1 MNNKAPLYI
10 LLGAIFFGIVAGIF
24 VYVSIKP
31 SKIESEQLLIN
42 STIRAEVCKKIKSE
56 VSRFKQ
62 SPDTF
67 KRGTLQNIIN
77 EARESAKVDLPQLPL
92 ERSIQFKDNKNLI
105 ISECR
110 DLARG
115 WIKIPSNFPELY
127 EAEIKEVGL
136 DPISNGSNPLKAL
149 NGNSSQTKVALVI
162 GNSSYVSKP
171 LKNPVNDADD
181 VSELLKN
188 AGFKVTKLKNADIF
202 ELKES
207 VKNFEENLTKSDIG
221 LIFYSGHGIEFK
233 GSNYLIPVDAQL
245 RNEQDIPRQGYDISA
260 FSAKISRSSNKTLIL
275 ILDAC
280 RNNPVFSQYRSA
292 KEGLNQMMA
301 PSGTIIA
308 FSAAP
313 GQLASDGNGRNSP
326 YTAALLS
333 QAKLPNKKIEDVL
346 KDTSKKVSDETGG
359 RQIPWYNSSLVGD
372 FYFYK

>member
-10 LLGAIFFGIVAGIF
+10 LIGAVSVGIVAGVLF
-24 VYVSIKP
+24 YNSLKP
-31 SKIESEQLLIN
+31 SKIESEQFLIN
-42 STIRAEVCKKIKSE
+42 STIRAAVCKKIRSE
-56 VSRFKQ
+56 VSRFKE

-67 KRGTLQNIIN
+67 KRGTLKNIIN

-92 ERSIQFKDNKNLI
+92 ERSIQFQDNKNSI
-105 ISECR
+105 ISDCR
-110 DLARG
+110 DLVRG
-115 WIKIPSNFPELY
+115 WIKIPSNFPEFY
-127 EAEIKEVGL
+127 EAELKEVGL
-136 DPISNGSNPLKAL
+136 NSAPSSSFSPSVL
-149 NGNSSQTKVALVI
+149 NSGSSQTKVALVI
-162 GNSSYVSKP
+162 GNSSYVSSP
-171 LKNPVNDADD
+171 LKNPANDADD
-181 VSELLKN
+181 ISELLKN

-202 ELKES
+202 ELRSSIKS
-207 VKNFEENLTKSDIG
+207 FEENLAKYDVG

-260 FSAKISRSSNKTLIL
+260 FSAKISRASNKTLIL

-280 RNNPVFSQYRSA
+280 RNNPVFSQYRST

-333 QAKLPNKKIEDVL
+333 QVKLPNKKIEDVL